1 MGDSLARPAERDAER
16 LAERLEAAIGH
27 TFADRQLLVRALTH
41 RSGGADNYER
51 LEFLGDAVLG
61 YLVARRLF
69 EAHPHASEHELT
81 LMRASLVRKETLSG
95 IARDLDIGRN
105 VRLGTGERGRRIH
118 SQPSLLADVLEA
130 LLGAVAVDG
139 GVEAAAKVVDRLFR
153 DRLRDFD
160 DSALK
165 NAKTLLQELV
175 QSRRM
180 ALPRYD
186 VLRMEGADHAP
197 RFVVRCR
204 IDALDLEST
213 AAGSSRKEA
222 ETRAALDLLDRLKHA
237 V

>member
-1 MGDSLARPAERDAER
+1 MERI
-16 LAERLEAAIGH
+16 EAAIGH
-27 TFADRQLLVRALTH
+27 TFVDRGLLVRALTH

-69 EAHPHASEHELT
+69 ESHPHASEHELT
-81 LMRASLVRKETLSG
+81 LMRANLVRKESLSG

-118 SQPSLLADVLEA
+118 NQPSLLADALEA

-160 DSALK
+160 GSALK
-165 NAKTLLQELV
+165 NAKNLLQELA

-180 ALPRYD
+180 ALPRY
-186 VLRMEGADHAP
+186 VVMRVEGADHAP
-197 RFVVRCR
+197 RFVVRCSV
-204 IDALDLEST
+204 DALDLEST
-213 AAGSSRKEA
+213 AEGSSRKEA
-222 ETRAALDLLDRLKHA
+222 EMRAALDLLERLKQA

>member
-1 MGDSLARPAERDAER
+1 M
-16 LAERLEAAIGH
+16 ERLEAAIGH
-27 TFADRQLLVRALTH
+27 TFVDRGLLVRALTH

-61 YLVARRLF
+61 YVVARRLF
-69 EAHPHASEHELT
+69 DSHPHGSEHELT
-81 LMRASLVRKETLSG
+81 LMRANLVRKETLSEV
-95 IARDLDIGRN
+95 ARDIDIGRN

-118 SQPSLLADVLEA
+118 NQPSLLADALEA

-160 DSALK
+160 GGALK
-165 NAKTLLQELV
+165 NAKSLLQELV

-186 VLRMEGADHAP
+186 VMRVEGADHAP
-197 RFVVRCR
+197 RFVVRCSV
-204 IDALDLEST
+204 DALDLEST

-222 ETRAALDLLDRLKHA
+222 EMRAALDLLERLKQA

>member
-1 MGDSLARPAERDAER
+1 MERI
-16 LAERLEAAIGH
+16 EAAIGH
-27 TFADRQLLVRALTH
+27 TFVDRGLLVRALTH

-69 EAHPHASEHELT
+69 ESHPHASEHELT
-81 LMRASLVRKETLSG
+81 LMRANLVRKETLSG

-118 SQPSLLADVLEA
+118 NQPSLLADALEA

-153 DRLRDFD
+153 DRLRDFG
-160 DSALK
+160 SAVLK
-165 NAKTLLQELV
+165 DAKSLLQELA

-180 ALPRYD
+180 ALPRY
-186 VLRMEGADHAP
+186 VVMRVEGADHAP
-197 RFVVRCR
+197 RFVVRCSV
-204 IDALDLEST
+204 DALDLESM
-213 AAGSSRKEA
+213 AEGSSRKEA
-222 ETRAALDLLDRLKHA
+222 EMRAALDMLDRLKQA

>member
-1 MGDSLARPAERDAER
+1 MGDGLARSAERDAER
-16 LAERLEAAIGH
+16 LAEQLEAAIGH
-27 TFADRQLLVRALTH
+27 TFADRQLLARALTH

-69 EAHPHASEHELT
+69 ETHRHASEHELT

-153 DRLRDFD
+153 ERFRNFD
-160 DSALK
+160 DSALR
-165 NAKTLLQELV
+165 NAKGLLQELV

-186 VLRMEGADHAP
+186 VMRMEGADHAP

-204 IDALDLEST
+204 VDALDLEST

-222 ETRAALDLLDRLKHA
+222 EMRAALDLLDRLKRA

>member
-1 MGDSLARPAERDAER
+1 MGDGLARH
-16 LAERLEAAIGH
+16 AERLEAAIGH
-27 TFADRQLLVRALTH
+27 TFVDRQLLVRALTH

-61 YLVARRLF
+61 YLVSRRLF
-69 EAHPHASEHELT
+69 ENHPHASEHELT
-81 LMRASLVRKETLSG
+81 LMRASLVRKEMLSE

-130 LLGAVAVDG
+130 LLGAVVVDG
-139 GVEAAAKVVDRLFR
+139 GIEAAAKVVDRLFR

-160 DSALK
+160 AGALK
-165 NAKTLLQELV
+165 DAKSLLQELV
-175 QSRRM
+175 QGRRM

-197 RFVVRCR
+197 SFVVRCR
-204 IDALDLEST
+204 VDDLDLEST
-213 AAGSSRKEA
+213 AGGSSRREA
-222 ETRAALDLLDRLKHA
+222 ETRAALDMLDRLKP
-237 V
+237 VV

>member
-1 MGDSLARPAERDAER
+1 MD
-16 LAERLEAAIGH
+16 RLEAVIGH
-27 TFADRQLLVRALTH
+27 TFVDRGLLVRALTH

-61 YLVARRLF
+61 YLVARRLY
-69 EAHPHASEHELT
+69 ESHPHASEHELT

-118 SQPSLLADVLEA
+118 NQPSLLADALEA

-139 GVEAAAKVVDRLFR
+139 GVEAAAMVVDRLFH
-153 DRLRDFD
+153 DWLRDFD
-160 DSALK
+160 SGVLK
-165 NAKTLLQELV
+165 DAKSLLQELT

-186 VLRMEGADHAP
+186 MMRVEGADHAP
-197 RFVVRCR
+197 RFVVRCSV
-204 IDALDLEST
+204 DALDLEST
-213 AAGSSRKEA
+213 ASGSSRKEA
-222 ETRAALDLLDRLKHA
+222 EMRAALDLLDRLKHA
-237 V
+237 E

>member
-1 MGDSLARPAERDAER
+1 MD
-16 LAERLEAAIGH
+16 RLEAVIGH
-27 TFADRQLLVRALTH
+27 TFVDRGLLVRALTH

-61 YLVARRLF
+61 YLVARRLY
-69 EAHPHASEHELT
+69 ESHPHASEHELT

-118 SQPSLLADVLEA
+118 NQPSLLADALEA

-139 GVEAAAKVVDRLFR
+139 GVEAAAMVVDRLFR

-160 DSALK
+160 GSALK
-165 NAKTLLQELV
+165 NAKSLLQELA

-186 VLRMEGADHAP
+186 VMRVEGADHAP

-204 IDALDLEST
+204 VEALDLEST

-222 ETRAALDLLDRLKHA
+222 EMRAAMDLLERLKQS

>member
-1 MGDSLARPAERDAER
+1 M
-16 LAERLEAAIGH
+16 ERLEAAIGH
-27 TFADRQLLVRALTH
+27 TFVDRGLLVRALTH

-61 YLVARRLF
+61 YVVARRLF
-69 EAHPHASEHELT
+69 DSHPHASEHELT
-81 LMRASLVRKETLSG
+81 LMRANLVRKETLSEV
-95 IARDLDIGRN
+95 ARDIDIGRN

-118 SQPSLLADVLEA
+118 NQPSLLADALEA

-160 DSALK
+160 GGALK
-165 NAKTLLQELV
+165 NAKSLLQELV

-186 VLRMEGADHAP
+186 VMRVEGADHAP
-197 RFVVRCR
+197 RFVVRCSV
-204 IDALDLEST
+204 DALDLEST

-222 ETRAALDLLDRLKHA
+222 EMRAALDLLERLKQA